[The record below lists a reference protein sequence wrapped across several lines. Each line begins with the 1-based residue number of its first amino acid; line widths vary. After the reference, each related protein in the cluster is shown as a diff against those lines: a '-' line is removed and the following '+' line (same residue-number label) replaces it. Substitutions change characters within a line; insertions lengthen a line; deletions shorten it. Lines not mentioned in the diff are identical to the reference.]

1 MAISRR
7 KVVAMGVLALP
18 AGGAAS
24 AHGATFFV
32 LQRVAASATVRAA
45 MESVDLTAWAFQLTS
60 EEYVSCA
67 PREHH
72 GSVQAQLADGRRVFV
87 SVETIGGLLLSHSY
101 LAEVAARN
109 HLRAV
114 SPASQVI
121 PRSGA
126 PYSVRVTWELKLEP
140 LTAESCR
147 LDCAVL
153 VETADRELA
162 QGSTHPASDAPGPLQ
177 AHCSVETPL
186 YAADIERKALQGF
199 YRSRG

>member
-7 KVVAMGVLALP
+7 KLVAMGVLALP
-18 AGGAAS
+18 ASGAAS
-24 AHGATFFV
+24 AQGTTFFV
-32 LQRVAASATVRAA
+32 LQRVVASATVGAA
-45 MESVDLTAWAFQLTS
+45 MESVDLTAWVFQLTS

-72 GSVQAQLADGRRVFV
+72 GSVQAQLGDGRRVFV

-101 LAEVAARN
+101 IADVAARN
-109 HLRAV
+109 HLRTV
-114 SPASQVI
+114 SPASQVF

-126 PYSVRVTWELKLEP
+126 PYPVRVTWELKLEP

-153 VETADRELA
+153 VETADHELA
-162 QGSTHPASDAPGPLQ
+162 QGSTHRASDAPSPLQ

-186 YAADIERKALQGF
+186 YAADIERKALQGL
-199 YRSRG
+199 YRSHG

>member
-1 MAISRR
+1 
-7 KVVAMGVLALP
+7 
-18 AGGAAS
+18 
-24 AHGATFFV
+24 
-32 LQRVAASATVRAA
+32 
-45 MESVDLTAWAFQLTS
+45 MESVDLTTWAFQLTS
-60 EEYVSCA
+60 DAYLSCA

-101 LAEVAARN
+101 IADVAARN

-126 PYSVRVTWELKLEP
+126 PYHVRVTWELKLVP

-153 VETADRELA
+153 VETADRELT
-162 QGSTHPASDAPGPLQ
+162 QSSTHRESDPPSPLR
-177 AHCSVETPL
+177 AHWSVETPL
-186 YAADIERKALQGF
+186 YAPDIERKAMQGL
-199 YRSRG
+199 YRSRS